1 MATMARPEFSST
13 VVVRPLAEHT
23 DPAKQRWA
31 YAYTVTIVNSG
42 DVPAQL
48 IAREWQI
55 TDLDGHVQNVR
66 GLGVVGHQPMLKPG
80 ERFEYT
86 SWAQLDTP
94 QGSMKG
100 SFIGITESADW
111 FESPV
116 AEFMLA
122 DMATLH

>member
-1 MATMARPEFSST
+1 MARPEFSST

-55 TDLDGHVQNVR
+55 TDLDGHVQHVR

-94 QGSMKG
+94 QGSMTGK
-100 SFIGITESADW
+100 FIGITENADW